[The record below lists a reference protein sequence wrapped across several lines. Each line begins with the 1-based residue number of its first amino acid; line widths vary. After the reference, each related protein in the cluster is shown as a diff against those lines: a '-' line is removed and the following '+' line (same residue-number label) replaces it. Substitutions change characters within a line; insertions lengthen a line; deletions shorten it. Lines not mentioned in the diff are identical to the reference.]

1 MDTPGWLGRNLE
13 DFPRVLNALS
23 LDMKEHKPFPT
34 VLPVEILYPSDFTP
48 NNSPE
53 QIQAMKDFLSD
64 ITAAT
69 DSTWRSVSIKDDWRR
84 TAPVDEKDLNQYL
97 YYVRLSFSSYISRW
111 LRLRQQATAGFMLP
125 TIPSINSDMTMKNLT
140 VIVRL

>member
-23 LDMKEHKPFPT
+23 LDMKEPRPYPT
-34 VLPVEILYPSDFTP
+34 ALPVEILYPSDFTP
-48 NNSPE
+48 DNSPE

-69 DSTWRSVSIKDDWRR
+69 GTTWRNVSIKDDWRR

-97 YYVRLSFSSYISRW
+97 YYVSSSLVSYTSR
-111 LRLRQQATAGFMLP
+111 
-125 TIPSINSDMTMKNLT
+125 
-140 VIVRL
+140 